1 MRAIYILCLRQL
13 KRYARS
19 PARVIGSLGQPI
31 LFLVALGFGLG
42 SMFAK
47 AGGGNYINF
56 IAPGIISMAILF
68 NAVFS
73 GIEIIWDR
81 QFGFLKETLVAP
93 VSRLS
98 IVLGRTLGGAIVAM
112 AQGLVVFI
120 ICLLFGFRIHNS
132 PLLPLA
138 VLFMFLLALLFTSI
152 GTAVGS
158 VLQDMQGFPL
168 IMNFLV
174 MPLFFF
180 SNALF
185 PMVGLPKVLQAVLHL
200 NPVTYGV
207 DGLRGALGSTF
218 AFGVGTDLVVLT
230 LLTAALLALGS
241 YLFSKIQ
248 L

>member
-1 MRAIYILCLRQL
+1 
-13 KRYARS
+13 
-19 PARVIGSLGQPI
+19 
-31 LFLVALGFGLG
+31 
-42 SMFAK
+42 
-47 AGGGNYINF
+47 
-56 IAPGIISMAILF
+56 
-68 NAVFS
+68 
-73 GIEIIWDR
+73 
-81 QFGFLKETLVAP
+81 
-93 VSRLS
+93 
-98 IVLGRTLGGAIVAM
+98 
-112 AQGLVVFI
+112 
-120 ICLLFGFRIHNS
+120 
-132 PLLPLA
+132 
-138 VLFMFLLALLFTSI
+138 
-152 GTAVGS
+152 
-158 VLQDMQGFPL
+158 MQGFPL